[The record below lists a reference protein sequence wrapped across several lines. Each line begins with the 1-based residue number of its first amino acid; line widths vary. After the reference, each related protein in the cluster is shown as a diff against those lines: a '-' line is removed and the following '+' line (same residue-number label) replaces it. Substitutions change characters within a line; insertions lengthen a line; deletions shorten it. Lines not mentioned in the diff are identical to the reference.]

1 HGGAA
6 RRAEAPMAVVG
17 HDLVAEID
25 REVAGRAVDV
35 PALAIADGPL
45 APIDPRHAERR
56 QDGVVEG
63 LGAIEVARRYGQVIE
78 HLASDPRRELHRA
91 QEGAVARIDDVGR
104 SRPARRLDMDDDT
117 VTRRR
122 PRHHAR
128 AGGRGDALGEGGGG
142 GRAAGVGRRHAPGNL
157 GRDDHETRHD
167 QQAHYDDQHLQ
178 PERCVGRSRGRQAN
192 SMSDRHVVTV
202 DESASGERLDRA
214 LAAALPSLTR
224 SRVKALIESRRG
236 ALADGR
242 TIEEPSRKVKTGE
255 RFIVDIPDPEPAEP
269 KPQAIDL
276 DILYEDS
283 DLLVLNK
290 PAGLVVHPAPGNPDS
305 TLVNALLAHCG
316 DSLSGIGG
324 VRRPGIVH
332 RLDKDT
338 SGVMVVAKNDQSHR
352 ALAKLFAAH
361 DLTRI
366 YQALVWGGPK
376 AQKGT

>member
-1 HGGAA
+1 
-6 RRAEAPMAVVG
+6 
-17 HDLVAEID
+17 
-25 REVAGRAVDV
+25 
-35 PALAIADGPL
+35 
-45 APIDPRHAERR
+45 
-56 QDGVVEG
+56 
-63 LGAIEVARRYGQVIE
+63 
-78 HLASDPRRELHRA
+78 
-91 QEGAVARIDDVGR
+91 
-104 SRPARRLDMDDDT
+104 
-117 VTRRR
+117 
-122 PRHHAR
+122 
-128 AGGRGDALGEGGGG
+128 
-142 GRAAGVGRRHAPGNL
+142 
-157 GRDDHETRHD
+157 
-167 QQAHYDDQHLQ
+167 
-178 PERCVGRSRGRQAN
+178 
-192 SMSDRHVVTV
+192 MSDRHVVTV

-214 LAAALPSLTR
+214 LAAALPDLTR
-224 SRVKALIESRRG
+224 SRVKALIESRRV
-236 ALADGR
+236 ALEDGR

-255 RFIVDIPDPEPAEP
+255 RFIVDIPAPEPAEP

-338 SGVMVVAKNDQSHR
+338 SGVMVVAKNDRSHQ

-366 YQALVWGGPK
+366 YRALVWGGPK
-376 AQKGT
+376 AQKGTIEAAIGRHPVDRKRMAVRTTSGRMAVTEYWVERRFGPPLAPVASLLGAKLGTGRTHQVRVHLAHLGCPVVGDSVYGRKSRNASQPASLRGFGRQALHAAVLEFRHPRTGKEMRFATELPQDFRMLVAELNSVK

>member
-1 HGGAA
+1 
-6 RRAEAPMAVVG
+6 
-17 HDLVAEID
+17 
-25 REVAGRAVDV
+25 
-35 PALAIADGPL
+35 
-45 APIDPRHAERR
+45 
-56 QDGVVEG
+56 
-63 LGAIEVARRYGQVIE
+63 
-78 HLASDPRRELHRA
+78 
-91 QEGAVARIDDVGR
+91 
-104 SRPARRLDMDDDT
+104 
-117 VTRRR
+117 
-122 PRHHAR
+122 
-128 AGGRGDALGEGGGG
+128 
-142 GRAAGVGRRHAPGNL
+142 
-157 GRDDHETRHD
+157 
-167 QQAHYDDQHLQ
+167 
-178 PERCVGRSRGRQAN
+178 
-192 SMSDRHVVTV
+192 MSDRHVVTV

-224 SRVKALIESRRG
+224 SRVKALIESRRV
-236 ALADGR
+236 ALEDGR

-255 RFIVDIPDPEPAEP
+255 RFIVDIPEPEPAEP

-338 SGVMVVAKNDQSHR
+338 SGVMVVAKNDRSHQG
-352 ALAKLFAAH
+352 LAKLFANH

-366 YQALVWGGPK
+366 YRALVWGGPK
-376 AQKGT
+376 AQKGTIEAAIGRHPVDRKRMAVRTSSGRMAVTDYWVERRFGPPLAPIASLLGAKLGTGRTHQVRVHLAHLGCPVVGDPVYGRKPRNTSQPASLRSFGRQALHAAVLEFRHPRTGKEMRFATELPQDFRMLVAELNNVK